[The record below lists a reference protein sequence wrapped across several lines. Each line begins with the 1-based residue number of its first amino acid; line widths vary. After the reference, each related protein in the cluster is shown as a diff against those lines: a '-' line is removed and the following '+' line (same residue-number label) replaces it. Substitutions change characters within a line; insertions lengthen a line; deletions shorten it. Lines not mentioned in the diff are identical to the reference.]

1 MKPKK
6 FATQIDQE
14 VLNDLKKYVE
24 ESDRSISGVITEA
37 VADFL
42 QKVRVRP
49 MFRSAMEDVLNG
61 NAELLTRLAK

>member
-1 MKPKK
+1 MTAKK
-6 FATQIDQE
+6 FATQIDEQ
-14 VLNDLKKYVE
+14 VLKDLKKYVQ

-49 MFRSAMEDVLNG
+49 MFRSAMEEVINE
-61 NAELLTRLAK
+61 NEELLTRLAK